1 MSEAARPATASRA
14 LHIPLWDEYGQAQRF
29 AVVLALFALAAA
41 LPRALVGEG
50 LVAAITFA
58 FGAALLGLCLASDR
72 GGPRWLLGAGT
83 PACMSVAALVL
94 LGVTGGNSL
103 GAAAVLATAPAIAL
117 LWGSERSG
125 WLFLAIAA
133 GGAALSIAFAPADP
147 WPGAEPW
154 IADRRSAWV
163 VVPLAAG
170 LLVLARSWQNAQ
182 GEWREDVVASHAVLA
197 ASEARFKAYVENA
210 HDVTAELD
218 GDGQILFVSASR
230 DGQYSLPVADLLGT
244 DAAKYLHPD
253 DSKAGSRAFEKAAR
267 GHPNVSEPIRYSGP
281 RGGWR
286 WLRVAVSAYR
296 TSLGE
301 LRFVAQARDETALQE
316 AQADR
321 DRLVAELEQAL
332 ARIETLR
339 GRIAFCAS
347 CKDVKNEHGVWVPID
362 DYLAS
367 HSLAELSHG
376 ICPRCV
382 AEKTA

>member
-1 MSEAARPATASRA
+1 MVVAGVCLAT
-14 LHIPLWDEYGQAQRF
+14 
-29 AVVLALFALAAA
+29 
-41 LPRALVGEG
+41 
-50 LVAAITFA
+50 
-58 FGAALLGLCLASDR
+58 GAALLLLCLWSER
-72 GGPRWLLGAGT
+72 GAPRQALAVGTPTVLTLGALAFLSLTGGR
-83 PACMSVAALVL
+83 SVAA
-94 LGVTGGNSL
+94 
-103 GAAAVLATAPAIAL
+103 AVMLAVAPAVAA
-117 LWGSERSG
+117 LWGSARSG
-125 WLFLAIAA
+125 WLFFA
-133 GGAALSIAFAPADP
+133 AALVSVAGVVAFVPASP
-147 WPGAEPW
+147 VTSAEPW
-154 IADRRSAWV
+154 IADAHATWM
-163 VVPLAAG
+163 AAPVAAA
-170 LLVLARSWQNAQ
+170 LLLLARSWLKAH
-182 GEWREDVVASHAVLA
+182 GDWREEVLASHAVLA

-210 HDVTAELD
+210 HDVIAELD
-218 GDGQILFVSASR
+218 GEGRLLFVSASR
-230 DGQYSLPVADLLGT
+230 DGSYSLPVADLLGT

-281 RGGWR
+281 KGGWR

-296 TSLGE
+296 TALGE

-347 CKDVKNEHGVWVPID
+347 CKDVKNEHEVWEPID

-376 ICPRCV
+376 MCPRCV